1 MQYNCRTTVIEVLF
15 LCREGFAVTA
25 TQLGVVED
33 GEIGLAVFAY
43 GDFDAVPIAFV
54 EIGHGGV
61 SHTVAEKFVLIIGGN
76 GVTVLVGMGFEGAE
90 LAEIEF
96 ER

>member
-1 MQYNCRTTVIEVLF
+1 MIEVLF
-15 LCREGFAVTA
+15 LCREGFTVTA

-43 GDFDAVPIAFV
+43 GDFDAVPVAFV

-61 SHTVAEKFVLIIGGN
+61 AHTVAEKFVLIIGGN
-76 GVTVLVGMGFEGAE
+76 GVAVLVGMGFEGAE
-90 LAEIEF
+90 LAEIKF
-96 ER
+96 KR